1 MFINKR
7 FIRSSVVVFYL
18 LIGLEIII
26 MISPFAAYFYAVY
39 GPVLNFLYDYKIT
52 AWLAG
57 FFLPHAVFSK
67 SMLLNFLN
75 GFGRGLFSLGLIF
88 FLLGAFQ
95 IYSAK
100 LRRKPMVTGILYR
113 WIRHPQYL
121 FLAITGL
128 GLLLFWPRFIILI
141 LYVSILFVYYML
153 ARYEEQKMLEEHG
166 DDYRNY
172 MHRTG
177 MFLPFEPGRK
187 IYALLFGWIKS
198 PGWALASSYAAIL
211 TICVALAFG
220 LRSYTISQTS
230 MVYLPGKQ
238 LTAISTMP
246 KSEPS
251 MKLILDNAY
260 QQRVV
265 TEALTDFRQE
275 GHKGFLVHMMPRN
288 YMMQG
293 LFAQPSDADMG
304 SMRRFSWRAILGFVF
319 PFIHTHNHHTM
330 AGASDDGKDR
340 MIFSQLSWPNRE

>member
-1 MFINKR
+1 
-7 FIRSSVVVFYL
+7 
-18 LIGLEIII
+18 
-26 MISPFAAYFYAVY
+26 
-39 GPVLNFLYDYKIT
+39 
-52 AWLAG
+52 
-57 FFLPHAVFSK
+57 
-67 SMLLNFLN
+67 
-75 GFGRGLFSLGLIF
+75 
-88 FLLGAFQ
+88 
-95 IYSAK
+95 
-100 LRRKPMVTGILYR
+100 
-113 WIRHPQYL
+113 
-121 FLAITGL
+121 
-128 GLLLFWPRFIILI
+128 
-141 LYVSILFVYYML
+141 
-153 ARYEEQKMLEEHG
+153 MLEEHG

-198 PGWALASSYAAIL
+198 PGWALASSYAVIL

-319 PFIHTHNHHTM
+319 PFIHSHNHHTM
-330 AGASDDGKDR
+330 AGESEDGKVR
-340 MIFSQLSWPNRE
+340 LIFSQLTWPNGEYAPADKALNFTVKHLPLLKVDIDLKNYEVQAVERTPIRNFWGQMPMPLL